1 MEFEQQPGG
10 EATGDASFHEQITD
24 PVEQRRGIGA
34 GCQALFE
41 GLQLL
46 DVAAA
51 PQCINQGVFS
61 WPRLGELGGGHSRVR
76 FIPSVMAP
84 AVCLCHPFEAGS
96 PGTKKAP
103 VGSPRLEAFSLLFSR
118 FRSLP
123 SKDVGTSN

>member
-1 MEFEQQPGG
+1 MEFEQQAGG
-10 EATGDASFHEQITD
+10 EATGDASFYEQITD

-34 GCQALFE
+34 ACQALLE

-46 DVAAA
+46 NVAAA
-51 PQCINQGVFS
+51 SKGIDQGVFS
-61 WPRLGELGGGHSRVR
+61 RPRLGELGSGHSRVR

-84 AVCLCHPFEAGS
+84 GVCLCHPFEAGF

-118 FRSLP
+118 FRPLP